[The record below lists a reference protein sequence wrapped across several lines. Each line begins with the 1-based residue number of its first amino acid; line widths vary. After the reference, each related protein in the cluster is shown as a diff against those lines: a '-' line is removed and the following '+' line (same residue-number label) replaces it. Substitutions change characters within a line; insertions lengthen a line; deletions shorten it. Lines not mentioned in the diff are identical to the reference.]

1 MRSHHHIEWGDE
13 LPARTIVSAFAIGLS
28 FYGVA
33 LLLTWAERFEAITV
47 IGGARAAQA
56 SIAPATDRPSWL
68 LPPDQNAVDSRA
80 SVDHWS
86 CRLGC

>member
-47 IGGARAAQA
+47 IGGARAA
-56 SIAPATDRPSWL
+56 
-68 LPPDQNAVDSRA
+68 
-80 SVDHWS
+80 
-86 CRLGC
+86 